1 MLFANTSNID
11 TTRIVT
17 KHLYR
22 MRPNIVAITTTTATM
37 NHRHSTGSSGP
48 LSNTG
53 VVIGNI
59 QQQQQQHQLQQQQQ
73 SILHQNNILNHQQ
86 QQQHHQ
92 KLPSQT
98 IIGTGNTAST
108 ALDNLP
114 KQFVNS
120 MRTLFDIMDDKR
132 TGFVRLA
139 DIEQRWQDD
148 GSKGLP
154 PGVIDSL
161 RRVTPASGLLSFERF
176 CAGLKICLLKNQ
188 SEGKGS
194 RRSSTSTS
202 SDSNNS
208 NVNVLATAKET
219 TSKSSRP
226 PSVPLLDLEK
236 PIVLSNQ
243 WNSNNTAAVR
253 PNNALS
259 VVQRTL
265 SLPKL
270 SPGGSDGGDSG
281 SSDRYASPMSIYAA
295 PPKPPRTALLLNNGQ
310 TNINQLDRFDK
321 AEIRHAL
328 QNWQMNVLM
337 NEMDAKDKR
346 RAVAIPNCV
355 SLNRESADGS
365 SPNSI
370 YSNGVS
376 HINTNN
382 IANNNNHNI
391 INNNNLNAGQQQQ
404 KIAAAV
410 QHKKSN
416 TRRREPRRHTLQN
429 GIDYQMLKRLKHY
442 EEEKD
447 VLMQGLNAVE
457 KTQEWYFKQLAI
469 VEDKI
474 KYLGRI
480 ESHSVSLVIIND
492 KSSTSYIQL
501 ITLHKCNVSAT
512 LSGYP
517 MQPILIVWSV

>member
-1 MLFANTSNID
+1 
-11 TTRIVT
+11 
-17 KHLYR
+17 
-22 MRPNIVAITTTTATM
+22 MRPNIVIATATTATM
-37 NHRHSTGSSGP
+37 NHRNSTGSSGP

-59 QQQQQQHQLQQQQQ
+59 QQQQQQ
-73 SILHQNNILNHQQ
+73 LHQSNLHHQNHILNN
-86 QQQHHQ
+86 QHHHP
-92 KLPSQT
+92 KLPPQAT
-98 IIGTGNTAST
+98 IVTGNTASS

-114 KQFVNS
+114 KQFVYS

-132 TGFVRLA
+132 TGFVRLS

-194 RRSSTSTS
+194 RRSSTSAS

-219 TSKSSRP
+219 TPKSSRP
-226 PSVPLLDLEK
+226 PSVPLLDLDN
-236 PIVLSNQ
+236 PISHSNQ

-253 PNNALS
+253 PNNALT

-310 TNINQLDRFDK
+310 TNINHLDRFDK

-346 RAVAIPNCV
+346 RAVAIPNSV
-355 SLNRESADGS
+355 SLNRGTADGS

-370 YSNGVS
+370 YSS
-376 HINTNN
+376 SINLL
-382 IANNNNHNI
+382 NNNNSNNSSSNNHINN
-391 INNNNLNAGQQQQ
+391 NNNNLNNGQLQQQ
-404 KIAAAV
+404 KIAAAL
-410 QHKKSN
+410 QQKKSN

-429 GIDYQMLKRLKHY
+429 GIDYNMLKRLKHY

-447 VLMQGLNAVE
+447 VLMQGLSAVE
-457 KTQEWYFKQLAI
+457 KAQEWYFKQLAI

-480 ESHSVSLVIIND
+480 ESHSVSLIFFCF
-492 KSSTSYIQL
+492 L
-501 ITLHKCNVSAT
+501 
-512 LSGYP
+512 
-517 MQPILIVWSV
+517 